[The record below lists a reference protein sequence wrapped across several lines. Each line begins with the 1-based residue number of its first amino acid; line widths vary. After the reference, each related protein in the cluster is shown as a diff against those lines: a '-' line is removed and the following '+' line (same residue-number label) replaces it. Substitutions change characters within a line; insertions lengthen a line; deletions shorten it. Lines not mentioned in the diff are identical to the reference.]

1 MLNNMDKET
10 LYRFFEGRAS
20 LEEGEQIRAWTEESS
35 GNEEDFF
42 KERRLFDAMM
52 LLARQGKE
60 GLHVQWASVT
70 KELLKIA
77 GVILLTLSVS
87 CLYRQHD
94 MSTDTQA
101 MRTIHAPAGQ
111 RMNTTLPGGTDEQ
124 FVFMTRRLY

>member
-10 LYRFFEGRAS
+10 LYRFFEGIAS

-42 KERRLFDAMM
+42 KERRLFDAMT

-60 GLHVQWASVT
+60 GLHVQWGFVT

-87 CLYRQHD
+87 CLYQQHEL
-94 MSTDTQA
+94 STDTQA
-101 MRTIHAPAGQ
+101 MQTIHAPAGQ
-111 RMNTTLPGGTDEQ
+111 RMNMTLPDGTDEQ